1 MNKKE
6 KLETLL
12 NSLIERG
19 RSPRNKE
26 KVALISIVGDQLRLL
41 EADWSIYTPYS
52 PRLRELVSLESW
64 LWQFATKMRMHR
76 ENLYEDYEDEL
87 LDYEE
92 NIVNF
97 SWEQKIRD
105 DHWFTIQTVNKA
117 RLSSYQYRLIESALV
132 PEEELAQ
139 FLLDNI
145 KVEWK
150 KE

>member
-12 NSLIERG
+12 NSLIARG

-26 KVALISIVGDQLRLL
+26 KVALISIVGEQLRLL

-64 LWQFATKMRMHR
+64 LWQFVCDEQLHKQDQRTDSDWVK
-76 ENLYEDYEDEL
+76 NIEDTRDSEKSIAKYLTEA
-87 LDYEE
+87 DY
-92 NIVNF
+92 
-97 SWEQKIRD
+97 R
-105 DHWFTIQTVNKA
+105 
-117 RLSSYQYRLIESALV
+117 YRLLESALV

-145 KVEWK
+145 IITWNSKYEIR
-150 KE
+150 